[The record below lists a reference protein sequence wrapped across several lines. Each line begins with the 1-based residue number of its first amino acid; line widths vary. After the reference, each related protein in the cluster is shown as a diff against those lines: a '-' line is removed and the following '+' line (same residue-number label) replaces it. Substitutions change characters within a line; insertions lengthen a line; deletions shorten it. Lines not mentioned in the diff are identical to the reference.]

1 MKSNIIV
8 GPIQK
13 SQPSIANPISGKI
26 QENLKKMKVGNFFEV
41 KGLSTTRELNNLRA
55 GISYFSKRSSI
66 RVETSFKSGVLTI
79 MRTKKVNKT
88 SNVETV

>member
-1 MKSNIIV
+1 MKSNMIV

-13 SQPSIANPISGKI
+13 SQKLQPTSMSGKI

-41 KGLSTTRELNNLRA
+41 KGVTSTRELHNIRA
-55 GISYFSKRSSI
+55 GISYFSRRSSI

-79 MRTKKVNKT
+79 MKTKKVNKT

>member
-13 SQPSIANPISGKI
+13 SQPSITNSISGKI
-26 QENLKKMKVGNFFEV
+26 QENLKKMNIGNFFEV
-41 KGLSTTRELNNLRA
+41 KGFTNTREVHNLRA
-55 GISYFSKRSSI
+55 GLSYFSKRSSI

-79 MRTKKVNKT
+79 MKTKKVNKT

>member
-13 SQPSIANPISGKI
+13 SQPSITNSISGKI
-26 QENLKKMKVGNFFEV
+26 QENLKKMKIGNFFEV
-41 KGLSTTRELNNLRA
+41 KGFTNTREVHNLRA
-55 GISYFSKRSSI
+55 GLSYFSKRSSI

-79 MRTKKVNKT
+79 MKTKKVNKT
-88 SNVETV
+88 SNVEAV

>member
-13 SQPSIANPISGKI
+13 SQPSITNSISGKI
-26 QENLKKMKVGNFFEV
+26 QENLKKMKIGNFFEV
-41 KGLSTTRELNNLRA
+41 KGFTNTREVHNLRA
-55 GISYFSKRSSI
+55 GLSYFSKRSSI

-79 MRTKKVNKT
+79 MKTKKVNKT
-88 SNVETV
+88 SNAETV

>member
-1 MKSNIIV
+1 MKSNIIL

-13 SQPSIANPISGKI
+13 SQPSITNSISGKI
-26 QENLKKMKVGNFFEV
+26 QENLKKMKIGNFFEV
-41 KGLSTTRELNNLRA
+41 MGFTNTREVHNLRA
-55 GISYFSKRSSI
+55 GLSYFSKRSSI

-79 MRTKKVNKT
+79 MKTKKVNKT

>member
-13 SQPSIANPISGKI
+13 SQPSITNSISGKI
-26 QENLKKMKVGNFFEV
+26 QENLKKIKIGNFFEV
-41 KGLSTTRELNNLRA
+41 KGFTNTREVHNLRA
-55 GISYFSKRSSI
+55 GLSYFSKRSSI

-79 MRTKKVNKT
+79 MKTKKVNKT